1 MFHSIKVFFFSCMLL
16 NIIPLNFQVI
26 YFIFVSWQ
34 GVSQKKTALTLDIVI
49 NEEIDLGKLKI
60 FMEIILWIKILSS
73 YTFKMYLC
81 REIVD

>member
-1 MFHSIKVFFFSCMLL
+1 MFHSIKVFYFSCMLL

-34 GVSQKKTALTLDIVI
+34 GVSQKTALTLDIVI
-49 NEEIDLGKLKI
+49 NEEIDLGKLRI
-60 FMEIILWIKILSS
+60 FMEIILWIEILSS
-73 YTFKMYLC
+73 YTFKMYLY